1 MTTPPPQHGHHHGDR
16 ADELAG
22 LERREVA
29 VAFVDLAGYSVLT
42 EMCGDQEAA
51 ELAIRLAAQ
60 ARQALQPGTRLVKT
74 IGDAVMLTADT
85 PEAMLAT
92 ITTLADAAA
101 RQDGFLA
108 LRAGIHYGSAI
119 IRDGDL
125 FGHAVNVAARITA
138 LAGAGHAVITDPILP
153 ATTRAGLTA
162 AAIGP
167 RSLRNI
173 STPIRLHTLD
183 LAASPA
189 SGRPGVRGTRRPGD
203 RTRAPN
209 DHRREVVVLFDRLRR
224 PVYRPL
230 HPRTSQPWLP
240 GGWVRP
246 FAWARRHA
254 SARFLA
260 RDRSRTSPRRTLLVS
275 RPGSLA
281 CHRSSA

>member
-183 LAASPA
+183 LAASPHPA
-189 SGRPGVRGTRRPGD
+189 DPVCGVRVDPATAPAHRMTTDGKWWFCSTACADRFTAPYTRGPVSLGCPG
-203 RTRAPN
+203 A
-209 DHRREVVVLFDRLRR
+209 
-224 PVYRPL
+224 
-230 HPRTSQPWLP
+230 
-240 GGWVRP
+240 G
-246 FAWARRHA
+246 
-254 SARFLA
+254 
-260 RDRSRTSPRRTLLVS
+260 
-275 RPGSLA
+275 
-281 CHRSSA
+281 